1 MAEIISLYKATSG
14 LNTTVDP
21 ERLTFGEDGIVE
33 FAQAVNISIDDRGL
47 ASLRTGD
54 TLLQSGEFH
63 SFFCD
68 GGDCFVV
75 QERSGDAAIMQV
87 NPDWSLSGVRSGLSK
102 GRPMG
107 WCQANT
113 MTFYGNGESLGVI
126 ENGVSSGWTVDPYNG
141 PADPS
146 LAFLSS
152 VPVPSLLG
160 YDGAGTIAVANGQ
173 SLRWNRFPFLF
184 GLFVQRDVIA
194 TPTPITMVKSVAG
207 GWFVSDERYV
217 RFYSGP
223 LLHQSTE
230 TRVTNT
236 PATGVAIELVDA
248 ADLGVE
254 GGGHGVIWSATDGIW
269 FGAADG
275 SAINL
280 TREKIDY
287 PANYRR
293 GACLVHNKQILHT
306 VY

>member
-21 ERLTFGEDGIVE
+21 ERLAFGEEGVVE
-33 FAQAVNISIDDRGL
+33 LAQAVNISIDDRGL
-47 ASLRTGD
+47 VSLREGD
-54 TLLQSGEFH
+54 VLSQSGEFH
-63 SFFCD
+63 SLFCD

-75 QERSGDAAIMQV
+75 QERAGDAAIMRV
-87 NPDWSLSGVRSGLSK
+87 NSDLSLSGVRSGLSK

-113 MTFYGNGESLGVI
+113 MTFYGNGESTGVI
-126 ENGVSSGWTVDPYNG
+126 EDGISAPWTVDAYSG
-141 PADPS
+141 HVES
-146 LAFLSS
+146 SMAFLSS
-152 VPVPSLLG
+152 VPVSTLLA
-160 YDGAGTIAVANGQ
+160 YDGAGTIVIANGQ
-173 SLRWNRFPFLF
+173 TLHWNRFPFLF
-184 GLFVQRDVIA
+184 GLFAQRDVIA
-194 TPTPITMVKSVAG
+194 LPTPITMAKAVAG

-248 ADLGVE
+248 ADLGME

-293 GACLVHNKQILHT
+293 GACLVRNKQILHT